1 MPATP
6 HAVRGALIA
15 YHLGEVS
22 ATHRS
27 RFTQIVLGQA
37 RTVGDRKYRRHGV
50 LDEIPHW
57 KLSRGVVVVSAQD
70 RARLVRELRRWTREI
85 EWWEVALTAR
95 QARRLRLG
103 TSR

>member
-1 MPATP
+1 M
-6 HAVRGALIA
+6 A

-27 RFTQIVLGQA
+27 RFTQNVLGQA

-57 KLSRGVVVVSAQD
+57 KLSRGVVVVFAED
-70 RARLVRELRRWTREI
+70 RARLVKELRRWTRTI
-85 EWWEVALTAR
+85 EWWEVTLTAR
-95 QARRLRLG
+95 QARRLRLR
-103 TSR
+103 TPR